1 MASTIA
7 GDLEAVLIS
16 IAVKQAASEL
26 ILAAPFF
33 AWPVINPVTVF
44 ILTKLITLL
53 VQKTAIG
60 LSLLWINL
68 SISYE
73 VSSQESATAALKAML
88 LNPEKY
94 NADQQAALEANFDA
108 SSISLIRLGISSL

>member
-1 MASTIA
+1 MASGLAADI
-7 GDLEAVLIS
+7 EAALIKV
-16 IAVKQAASEL
+16 AVSQAIGEL
-26 ILAAPFF
+26 VILAPFF
-33 AWPVINPVTVF
+33 AWPVVNPVTVF